1 MQHWTGDF
9 IMLPEC
15 FLSLGAL
22 MQFTDSMDELISLH
36 LVSEFD
42 PKHITLWK
50 QPFENYPCS
59 NYAYI

>member
-9 IMLPEC
+9 IILIEY
-15 FLSLGAL
+15 FFSLGPL

-50 QPFENYPCS
+50 
-59 NYAYI
+59 

>member
-9 IMLPEC
+9 IILTEY
-15 FLSLGAL
+15 FLSLGPL

-50 QPFENYPCS
+50 
-59 NYAYI
+59 